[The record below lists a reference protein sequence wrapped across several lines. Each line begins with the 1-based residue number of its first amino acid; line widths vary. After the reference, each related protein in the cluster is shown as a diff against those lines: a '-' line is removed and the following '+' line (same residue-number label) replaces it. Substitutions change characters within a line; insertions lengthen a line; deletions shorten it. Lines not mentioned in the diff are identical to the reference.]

1 MPITRKRLRLWLAFC
16 CRLGRRRRLCCSR
29 HGKLK
34 TPQAKA
40 SPLRPANMI
49 GAVNQP
55 DNLRQKKK
63 ASWLYRLLRP
73 SMRRFLDGLDHCA
86 TVAWWGLL
94 TTLRQDCAPAHP
106 HAFLSKR
113 ANLPTGREGRGWPFG
128 TRGLQAFASV
138 GYLRRPLRVGKC
150 LSVMQRGSSPERGY
164 RLLWPVVRA
173 SAMTMR
179 ISCRRAWQ
187 SAFQI
192 R

>member
-1 MPITRKRLRLWLAFC
+1 MPITRKRLWLAFC

-49 GAVNQP
+49 GAVHQP
-55 DNLRQKKK
+55 VNLLQKKK
-63 ASWLYRLLRP
+63 ASGP
-73 SMRRFLDGLDHCA
+73 CTDSCTPPCA
-86 TVAWWGLL
+86 DSRMCSTIALPLAWWGLL

-138 GYLRRPLRVGKC
+138 GHLRRPLRVGKC